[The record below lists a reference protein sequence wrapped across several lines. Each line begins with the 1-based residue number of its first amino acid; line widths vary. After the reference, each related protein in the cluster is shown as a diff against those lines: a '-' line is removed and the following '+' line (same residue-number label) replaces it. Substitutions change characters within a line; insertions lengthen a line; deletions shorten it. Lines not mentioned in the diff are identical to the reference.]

1 MLIISKEIDLVR
13 PSADHVSQA
22 AESPMVDDVF
32 ARRIRRRIRSG
43 AYESF
48 EVIDKIARR
57 VLDAGDL

>member
-1 MLIISKEIDLVR
+1 ML
-13 PSADHVSQA
+13 
-22 AESPMVDDVF
+22 DDVL
-32 ARRIRRRIRSG
+32 ARRIRGRIQGG